1 MSKKKPLSAEEKRT
15 KMLELFHESQ
25 DVFQLKDLEK
35 IAPKEKGITQQS
47 VKGVVTELADDGII
61 DSEKIGTSVYYW
73 AFPKKSINDLRS
85 RLRETEFANV
95 EAGQKVKELEESL
108 KKASEALENIDEVTK
123 IQNEVTL
130 LKVEKTELEKEL
142 NSLGENDPELLAAK
156 EDEIKK
162 LFEAANRWTDNI
174 FYIKS
179 WCKTKFGKEDKELD
193 KGFGIPEDLDYLQ
206 E

>member
-35 IAPKEKGITQQS
+35 IAPKEKGIVQQS
-47 VKGVVTELADDGII
+47 VKGVLTELADDGII

-73 AFPKKSINDLRS
+73 AFPKKSINDLRKKI
-85 RLRETEFANV
+85 REV
-95 EAGQKVKELEESL
+95 EAVNEKADLRIKELEDSL
-108 KKASEALENIDEVTK
+108 KKSTEALENIDEVTR

-130 LKVEKTELEKEL
+130 LKVEKTDLEKEL
-142 NSLGENDPELLAAK
+142 NSLGENDPEVLAAK

-162 LFEAANRWTDNI
+162 LLEAANRWTDNI

-179 WCKTKFGKEDKELD
+179 WCKNKFGKEDKELD
-193 KGFGIPEDLDYLQ
+193 KGFGIPDDLDYLH